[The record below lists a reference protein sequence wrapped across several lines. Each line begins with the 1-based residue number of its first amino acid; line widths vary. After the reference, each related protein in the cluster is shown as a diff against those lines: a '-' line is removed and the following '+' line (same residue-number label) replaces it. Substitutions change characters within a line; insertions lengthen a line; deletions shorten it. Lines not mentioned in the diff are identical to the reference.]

1 MIPLLDLTLPIEPGV
16 GVAGLRI
23 GTHVSEYAEVLRGAN
38 LDNGRAE
45 VVGLWGVHYRLDQ
58 SYETTLADIEEISTA
73 FDEIKQARDR
83 NEPAPD
89 LGDLVT
95 QRPGLPESVEIA
107 VDVRDGIVF
116 ALSALEGYQGR
127 LFDKVHVGMSFA
139 EARAEEPRLHYDSL
153 RSETKV
159 EGLEGL
165 EVFLD
170 DNDPEPDYLDE
181 TTIKEICVF
190 LPDRGP
196 TLSY

>member
-23 GTHVSEYAEVLRGAN
+23 GTHVSEYAEVLHGAE
-38 LDNGRAE
+38 LGRRRAE
-45 VVGLWGVHYRLDQ
+45 FVGLWGVHYRLDQ
-58 SYETTLADIEEISTA
+58 AYETTLADIEEIAAGLKENS
-73 FDEIKQARDR
+73 RRLRR
-83 NEPAPD
+83 NEPLLDLAEFGPQRPD
-89 LGDLVT
+89 LPL
-95 QRPGLPESVEIA
+95 SVEIA

-116 ALSALEGYQGR
+116 ALSALEGYEGR
-127 LFDKVHVGMSFA
+127 LFDKIRVGMTLA
-139 EARAEEPRLHYDSL
+139 EARAEEPQLHYDSL

-159 EGLEGL
+159 EGMEGL
-165 EVFLD
+165 ELFLD

-181 TTIKEICVF
+181 TTIEEICVF